1 MGTARYLSEAQ
12 LRNLPREV
20 SDGLRSFVRSH
31 AQDIDAINARIDKLT
46 GVEGNIPKFDSDGGL
61 EDSEKVPPTGVI
73 VGTTD
78 EQTLTEKTLTSPT
91 VTSPTMTGGT
101 ITSATIASPTITDAT
116 MTDPDFTSSDGS
128 FEFVSDAANT
138 DISMVFGGTT
148 NDGQFLWMEDE
159 DYFQFADD
167 IAITGGENIVLSAT
181 TGTKI
186 GTAPTQKLGFWNAT
200 PVDQPATVSDAATQ
214 VLTGTDTVDIT
225 KVTNDLTSCKNAINA
240 IIDRL
245 QEAGIVA

>member
-1 MGTARYLSEAQ
+1 MGVARHVSLAQ
-12 LRNLPREV
+12 IRNLPGETEQAFRTIVEWW
-20 SDGLRSFVRSH
+20 
-31 AQDIDAINARIDKLT
+31 AQQVDDINDRIDRLT

-61 EDSEKVPPTGVI
+61 EDSEKTPPDGTI

-78 EQTLTEKTLTSPT
+78 EQTLTQKTL
-91 VTSPTMTGGT
+91 TSPTMTGGT

-116 MTDPDFTSSDGS
+116 ITDPDFTSADGS

-159 DYFQFADD
+159 DYFQFSDD